1 MKSHRIIP
9 SATALA
15 ALLTFA
21 PLAAQPAMPDAGN
34 GTSASAAAGDTR
46 GGRPWTL
53 DDQLTVP
60 RLSAVAIAADG
71 RTAAY
76 VTRVADAASDTTLAR
91 LTLADLGSGATREL
105 VRAPWIDQLRR
116 IPGSKAWS
124 ALIDRG
130 EGVQLYRIE
139 ADGRIAPIVTHPA
152 TARFGEVDGWLLR
165 GIAHAPLTVGVRAYS
180 WSPDGRWL
188 FYITLDAVD
197 EERKIQVDGE
207 VTRQRGLRR
216 RKGEATASLHL
227 RGPDDTT
234 ILVARRPSSDI
245 YSIGSKGDVV
255 WTRDGFE
262 YRVFEPG
269 TGTGGRRV
277 TMAWSFA
284 EERSHEIRATR
295 DYVYWQM
302 KGPRGGQLSAEGF
315 GDHREIVETGE
326 DGQRHSYGEYGFSIG
341 HGAAFGGTRSFDG
354 RRTVINIRALDDP
367 RFGIGVVDRRGVRP
381 IWGDGS
387 LTKCDFTPSLAK
399 GACLAESQVQPPSL
413 VVVDVGSGQVR
424 KVASVS
430 PQHDAIKPLD
440 VTPRN
445 WINRYGH
452 KVTGYI
458 VWPRGYRKGQ
468 RYPAIVVN
476 HGNDADQRFALQDN
490 QWEYPVQT
498 LAERGYVV
506 LLVNE
511 ASSRLDPEILAAGR
525 AWNLRGGY
533 LPPARLR
540 ELQWLTGAA
549 SLEDAA
555 RELAEEG
562 VVDPTR
568 VGVAGYS
575 RGSQLVNV
583 AMTQSHF
590 FRAASSGDGGFL
602 EPSMAADMPDH
613 YAAIFGGSPYDPKA
627 LPNYLALSPSLRA
640 GEACGA
646 ILQQVAAPFVA
657 STDFYRA
664 LRKAGVPSQLSL
676 YPGESAASDETHV
689 FHIPSNRMAAMQENI
704 AWFDYWLLDKR
715 DSASPFADRYAGW
728 DAMKAAMPDRCR

>member
-1 MKSHRIIP
+1 MKSHRIIS
-9 SATALA
+9 SAAALA
-15 ALLTFA
+15 ALLGLPA
-21 PLAAQPAMPDAGN
+21 LAAQQATLDPGN
-34 GTSASAAAGDTR
+34 GTSDPAGASDARAGA
-46 GGRPWTL
+46 PWTL

-71 RTAAY
+71 RSAAY
-76 VTRVADAASDTTLAR
+76 VTRVADPASDTTPAR
-91 LTLADLGSGATREL
+91 LTLVDLGSGASREL
-105 VRAPWIDQLRR
+105 VRAAWIDQLRR
-116 IPGSKAWS
+116 IPGTDAWS

-130 EGVQLYRIE
+130 EGVQLYRID
-139 ADGRIAPIVTHPA
+139 ADGSIAPIVTHPA
-152 TARFGEVDGWLLR
+152 TAHFGEVDGWLLR
-165 GIAHAPLTVGVRAYS
+165 GIAHAPLTIGVRAYN

-188 FYITLDAVD
+188 FYITLDAVE
-197 EERKIQVDGE
+197 EERKIQTDAM

-216 RKGEATASLHL
+216 RQGKARASLSL
-227 RGPDDTT
+227 KGPDGEV
-234 ILVARRPSSDI
+234 ILVAQRPSSDLL
-245 YSIGSKGDVV
+245 SIGSKGDIV
-255 WTRDGFE
+255 WTKDGFE
-262 YRVFEPG
+262 YRVLEPEPG
-269 TGTGGRRV
+269 TDGRRV

-284 EERSHEIRATR
+284 EQRAREVSETR

-315 GDHREIVETGE
+315 GDSREIVETGE
-326 DGQRHSYGEYGFSIG
+326 EGQRHSYGKYGFSIG
-341 HGAAFGGTRSFDG
+341 HGATFGATRSPDR
-354 RRTVINIRALDDP
+354 RRTIINIRALDNP
-367 RFGIGVVDRRGVRP
+367 RFGIGVVDRHGIRP
-381 IWGDGS
+381 IWGEGS
-387 LTKCDFTPSLAK
+387 LTKCDFTASLAK
-399 GACLAESQVQPPSL
+399 GVCLAESQVQPPSL
-413 VVVDVGSGQVR
+413 VVVDVGLGQLR
-424 KVASVS
+424 TVASIS
-430 PQHDAIKPLD
+430 LQHDAIKPLV

-445 WINRYGH
+445 WVNRYGH

-458 VWPRGYRKGQ
+458 VWPRSYRKGQ

-476 HGNDADQRFALQDN
+476 HGHDADQRFALQDN

-498 LAERGYVV
+498 FAERGYVV

-511 ASSRLDPEILAAGR
+511 ASSRLNPEMRAADQ
-525 AWNLRGGY
+525 AWGLQGKP
-533 LPPARLR
+533 LPPKLMR
-540 ELQWLTGAA
+540 ELVWLTGAA

-646 ILQQVAAPFVA
+646 ILQQVSAPFVA
-657 STDFYRA
+657 SIDFYTA
-664 LRKAGVPSQLSL
+664 LRKSGVPSQLSL
-676 YPGESAASDETHV
+676 YPGENAASDETHV

-704 AWFDYWLLDKR
+704 AWFDYWLLGKR
-715 DSASPFADRYAGW
+715 NLASPFADRYAGW
-728 DAMKAAMPDRCR
+728 DAMKAATPARCR